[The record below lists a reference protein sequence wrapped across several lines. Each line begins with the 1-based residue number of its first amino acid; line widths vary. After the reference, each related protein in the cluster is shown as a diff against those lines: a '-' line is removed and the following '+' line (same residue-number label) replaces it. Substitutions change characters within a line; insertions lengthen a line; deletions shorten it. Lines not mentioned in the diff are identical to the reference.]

1 MYVCREGGGVGGRE
15 GGTEGRTEGVSGDI
29 VVCRPLTT
37 SPADAVL
44 TTLETVRMNKVI
56 TSDCLTITQDIHWA
70 QMVQS

>member
-1 MYVCREGGGVGGRE
+1 MQGGRE
-15 GGTEGRTEGVSGDI
+15 SEREGQTEGGREGVSGDI

-37 SPADAVL
+37 NPVDAVL